1 MTEKKPK
8 IAIIIAGATGVGKT
22 TVACAVA
29 ERLGGEI
36 ISADARQLY
45 RRMVIGTAAPRDEVI
60 LHNCVGVLEPR
71 EKATAK
77 WWADECAKI
86 MGNLNQKGIVSIIAG
101 GTGLY
106 IRALV
111 EGLFDIPNPDDS
123 IREELIERANAGE
136 NLYEELRD
144 VDQESADRIHP
155 NNTPRIIRALEVYYR
170 SGNTMTELCDRT
182 ESPVPDWKFNKYHMV
197 RPRGKLYRRIEERTE
212 KMFEDGWIEEV
223 RGLLNSGVK
232 PDDTG
237 MEAIGYRE
245 ICDYIIG
252 KSTLADVKDSIK
264 RATRNYAKRQLTWFR
279 HRPGYAEIDL
289 SKLDIRE
296 VAELIETDYYGKM
309 QERIHNHA

>member
-1 MTEKKPK
+1 MIENKPK
-8 IAIIIAGATGVGKT
+8 IAIVIAGATGVGKT

-29 ERLGGEI
+29 KRLWGEI

-45 RRMVIGTAAPRDEVI
+45 RGMVIGTAAPRGKEVRHHCI
-60 LHNCVGVLEPR
+60 GVLNPR
-71 EKATAK
+71 EKTTAK
-77 WWADECAKI
+77 WWADECTRI
-86 MGNLNQKGIVSIIAG
+86 MGNLYQKGIVPIIAG

-111 EGLFDIPNPDDS
+111 EGLFDILYSDDS

-144 VDQESADRIHP
+144 VDPESADRIHP
-155 NNTPRIIRALEVYYR
+155 NNTPRIIRALEVYYQ
-170 SGNTMTELCDRT
+170 SGNTMTELCHST
-182 ESPVPDWKFNKYHMV
+182 ESPVPDWSFIKYHII
-197 RPRGKLYRRIEERTE
+197 RPRGELYRRIEERTE

-223 RGLLNSGVK
+223 QKLLNSGVK
-232 PDDTG
+232 PDDPG
-237 MEAIGYRE
+237 MEAIGYRQ
-245 ICDYIIG
+245 IHDYIIG

-279 HRPGYAEIDL
+279 RRPGYAGIDL

-296 VAELIETDYYGKM
+296 VVELIETDYYRKT
-309 QERIHNHA
+309 QE